1 MKKIAL
7 CLIRV
12 WQRFVNLAAISQ
24 QSTGYNLLTA
34 TTLISLSI
42 LTVILGPMA
51 RPARQGDTKAEI
63 KKEHRDARYSDP
75 LMKHNP
81 ISLID
86 DGGVR
91 HGWVHIVDMDGYD
104 DPNIASEAKAAIQTK
119 IASEQA
125 AKRKAVIC
133 DAAVIV
139 SGQIKESTGYITTD
153 DTAIY
158 TVHQF
163 IVSEVYRNPSKLPLK
178 AGDLI
183 EVTIKGG
190 FAKTADGK
198 QVAVEDVFYPFLAKH
213 LNHILA
219 LKYDAE
225 ADDYYVFDPVGMY
238 KIMPDNRIM
247 RADARHGPLARRAE
261 IAREP
266 STFDAITAELK
277 STICSR

>member
-7 CLIRV
+7 RLIQI
-12 WQRFVNLAAISQ
+12 WQRLVNLAAISQ
-24 QSTGYNLLTA
+24 RSKGYNLLTA
-34 TTLISLSI
+34 TTLIGLSI
-42 LTVILGPMA
+42 LTSILWPMA
-51 RPARQGDTKAEI
+51 RPLRQGDAKAEI
-63 KKEHRDARYSDP
+63 KKAHRDARYSDP

-91 HGWVHIVDMDGYD
+91 RGWVHIVDMDGYD
-104 DPNIASEAKAAIQTK
+104 DPNITSAAKAAIQNK
-119 IASEQA
+119 IAGEQA

-133 DAAVIV
+133 DATAIV
-139 SGQIKESTGYITTD
+139 LGEIKESTGYITTD

-163 IVSEVYRNPSKLPLK
+163 IVSEVYRNPIKLPLE
-178 AGDLI
+178 AGDII

-198 QVAVEDVFYPFLAKH
+198 QVAVEDVYYPFLAKH

-225 ADDYYVFDPVGMY
+225 ADDYYVLDPVGMY
-238 KIMPDNRIM
+238 KIMPDNRIV
-247 RADARHGPLARRAE
+247 RADSRQEPLARRSQ
-261 IAREP
+261 IAGEP
-266 STFDAITAELK
+266 STFDAITTELK
-277 STICSR
+277 STTCSR

>member
-7 CLIRV
+7 CSIRV
-12 WQRFVNLAAISQ
+12 WQRFVNLTAISQ
-24 QSTGYNLLTA
+24 RTTGYSLLTA
-34 TTLISLSI
+34 ATLIGLSAFTGI
-42 LTVILGPMA
+42 LWPMA
-51 RPARQGDTKAEI
+51 RPVRQGDTKAEI
-63 KKEHRDARYSDP
+63 KRKHRDVRYSDP
-75 LMKHNP
+75 LMKDNP
-81 ISLID
+81 ISLIS

-91 HGWVHIVDMDGYD
+91 RGWVHNVDMDGYD

-119 IASEQA
+119 IAGEQT

-133 DAAVIV
+133 DATVIV
-139 SGQIKESTGYITTD
+139 LGQIKESTGYITTD

-163 IVSEVYRNPSKLPLK
+163 IVSEVYRSPGNLPLK

-190 FAKTADGK
+190 FAKTVDGK

-219 LKYDAE
+219 LKHDAE

-238 KIMPDNRIM
+238 RIMPDNRIV
-247 RADARHGPLARRAE
+247 RADARQVLLARRAQ

-266 STFDAITAELK
+266 ETFDAITSELK
-277 STICSR
+277 SANCSR